1 MSVAVAAAVGVAS
14 CGVKSRANILLPSLR
29 SKHPLRSQWARTM
42 GRRREGEREAV
53 GVGAA
58 GILDANGNDG
68 CGYEGREGAGN
79 APLTAKKPRSVAA
92 AVPAPDF
99 KGQTSSFLP
108 TED

>member
-1 MSVAVAAAVGVAS
+1 MGAHNGAKEGGRTSEREWEWELLEFSMPLAMTAAATKG
-14 CGVKSRANILLPSLR
+14 
-29 SKHPLRSQWARTM
+29 
-42 GRRREGEREAV
+42 
-53 GVGAA
+53 
-58 GILDANGNDG
+58 
-68 CGYEGREGAGN
+68 GREGAGN

>member
-1 MSVAVAAAVGVAS
+1 
-14 CGVKSRANILLPSLR
+14 
-29 SKHPLRSQWARTM
+29 M
-42 GRRREGEREAV
+42 GPRREREREGV

-58 GILDANGNDG
+58 GILDAIGNDG